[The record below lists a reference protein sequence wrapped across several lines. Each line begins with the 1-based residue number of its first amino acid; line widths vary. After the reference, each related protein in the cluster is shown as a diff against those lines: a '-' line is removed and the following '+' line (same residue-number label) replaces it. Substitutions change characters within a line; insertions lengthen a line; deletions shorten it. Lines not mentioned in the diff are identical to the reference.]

1 MKFESFWKLQKFL
14 HMLEK
19 KFSLIFTT
27 TFAALVF
34 LSACSHKTTPNKSAA
49 AAKNEASAAGANA
62 TTAMAVTAPIIIV
75 DGNGKIMVTES
86 NLPPGASKKIFNSTS
101 ARAFTPA
108 QQKNLAYRYH
118 FIPPKI
124 IYVPDNLA
132 KTSARGTYYIYK
144 NKFWYWKKNDGYFYL
159 DENYYQ

>member
-1 MKFESFWKLQKFL
+1 MIQKKDSLVFIAT
-14 HMLEK
+14 
-19 KFSLIFTT
+19 FIALIF
-27 TFAALVF
+27 F
-34 LSACSHKTTPNKSAA
+34 SSCSHKTTPNKSTVAA
-49 AAKNEASAAGANA
+49 TNA
-62 TTAMAVTAPIIIV
+62 TAVTAPIIIV
-75 DGNGKIMVTES
+75 DGNGKIMVTET

-124 IYVPDNLA
+124 IYVPDNLG